1 MTHCLTTTEVKEQK
15 WGNMLRDGEGIRS
28 DRSRTFSSLSGQARS
43 IWSKSAPEDGEG
55 HNLLAHLLDVA
66 AVVETLLER
75 EPASTLDWASRRL
88 SLSRES
94 CLRWIAALAGL
105 HDFGKAIPGFVIKW
119 PVGHAR
125 AKATGFDFS
134 SVACRK
140 GNHAQATAALL
151 AEPLHDMTKAPW
163 GWVDAVVQAIA
174 AHHGQHFSAAQ
185 MNDGVPTDESSLWK
199 DARQEILE
207 VYWLVLAP
215 EDRPT
220 SDVLDLVAV
229 NWLAG
234 LTSAADWIASNPDW
248 FPLGERHDDLADYYE
263 DAKRLAETALQSA
276 GWHRAPI
283 LLSDDLSAAD
293 LLTRIRG
300 QCTEPRPLQVVGDA
314 LLRSACGPSLLLV
327 EAPMGEG
334 KTELAYLAYLRLQ
347 ASNAHRGLY
356 VALPTQA
363 TGNALF
369 DRTRQFLDAFVLEK
383 TDIQLVHGGAALNEQ
398 IQHLRGIADDP
409 DESLAASVWFSQRRR
424 PLLSPYGVGTVDQ
437 ALLGILNVKHHF
449 VRLWGLA
456 NRVVV
461 LDEVHAY
468 DTYTSMLIEALVRWL
483 KAMGSSVVLMSAT
496 LPQAKRDRL
505 VRAWGASPDELPE
518 MTYPRLTLIDEGTPR
533 GDTVDARPLAPITLH
548 GLDESL
554 DAMADQAM
562 ALLRDGGCGAVI
574 VNTVDRAQTLYRLI
588 EPFASAGGIKMV
600 LFHARFPADER
611 AERESTVLRMFGEAN
626 EDDNTSRPPAG
637 LLIATQVAEQS
648 LDLDF
653 DFMLSDL
660 APVDLILQ
668 RAGRLHRHD
677 RVRLEAHTEARLWIA
692 GLHKDRL
699 PSLKE
704 TAWEY
709 VYDPYILGH
718 TWACL
723 RERSSLQLPADIDRL
738 VQEVYSDP
746 VLPASIHQKIRDFIE
761 IDSYGAHLGTEQGKH
776 QQAIDISLDIDAEP
790 SRAYQ
795 NKPIGGDDEDGV
807 RNVTRLGPD
816 SVSLVPITVI
826 DGAWS
831 IGGTVF
837 DANRVPND
845 ETATRLYKRQLR
857 VSHKAV
863 VVHCQ
868 QSEQPVAFAEHPLL
882 RHLYPLLLTDGG
894 CDIGGQSLR
903 LDEALG
909 LIYEAKK

>member
-1 MTHCLTTTEVKEQK
+1 MNIATNGTT
-15 WGNMLRDGEGIRS
+15 RP
-28 DRSRTFSSLSGQARS
+28 RSRALTFSSLSASACS

-66 AVVETLLER
+66 AVAETLLER
-75 EPASTLDWASRRL
+75 EPTSTLDWASRRL
-88 SLSRES
+88 SLPRES
-94 CLRWIAALAGL
+94 CGRWVAALTGL
-105 HDFGKAIPGFVIKW
+105 HDFGKAIPGFAIKW

-125 AKATGFDFS
+125 VQAAGLGFPNT
-134 SVACRK
+134 ACRSA
-140 GNHAQATAALL
+140 NHSQATSALL
-151 AEPLHDMTKAPW
+151 AEPLHALTKAPW
-163 GWVDAVVQAIA
+163 GWINAAVQAIA
-174 AHHGQHFSAAQ
+174 AHHGLHFSA
-185 MNDGVPTDESSLWK
+185 TESDNGRPIGEPAEWGE
-199 DARQEILE
+199 ARREILE
-207 VYWLVLAP
+207 AYWLTLAP
-215 EDRPT
+215 EGLPA
-220 SDVLDLVAV
+220 SEALDLVAV

-234 LTSAADWIASNPDW
+234 LTSTADWIASNPDW
-248 FPLGERHDDLADYYE
+248 FPLGERHDDLAAYYD
-263 DAKRLAETALQSA
+263 DAKRLAENALQSA
-276 GWHRAPI
+276 GWHRAPV
-283 LLSDDLSAAD
+283 LLREDSSPGA
-293 LLTRIRG
+293 LLTRIRNRPT
-300 QCTEPRPLQVVGDA
+300 QPRPLQIAGDA
-314 LLRSACGPSLLLV
+314 LLRSARGPSLMLV

-347 ASNAHRGLY
+347 AANAHRGLY

-369 DRTRQFLDAFVLEK
+369 DRTRQFLEAFVLDK

-409 DESLAASVWFSQRRR
+409 EESLAASVWFSQRRR

-437 ALLGILNVKHHF
+437 ALLGTLNVKHHF

-468 DTYTSMLIEALVRWL
+468 DTYTSVLIEKLVGWL

-505 VRAWGASPDELPE
+505 VRAWGASPDELPD
-518 MTYPRLTLIDEGTPR
+518 MTYPRLTLIDNDTPR
-533 GDTVDARPLAPITLH
+533 GDTVDARPLASITLH

-554 DAMADQAM
+554 DAIADQATT
-562 ALLRDGGCGAVI
+562 LLRDGGCGAVI
-574 VNTVDRAQTLYRLI
+574 VNTVDRAQTLHQLI
-588 EPFASAGGIKMV
+588 EPFASARGIEMV

-611 AERESTVLRMFGEAN
+611 AERERKVLGMFGDAN
-626 EDDNTSRPPAG
+626 EDEHTSRPPAG

-677 RVRLEAHTEARLWIA
+677 RVRPEAHTEARLWIA

-709 VYDPYILGH
+709 VYDPYVLGH
-718 TWACL
+718 TWVCL
-723 RERSSLQLPADIDRL
+723 RDRSCLQLPADIDRL
-738 VQEVYSDP
+738 VQEVYSFP
-746 VLPASIHQKIRDFIE
+746 ELSESIDQKIREFIE

-837 DANRVPND
+837 DADRVPDD
-845 ETATRLYKRQLR
+845 EMAKHLYKRQLR
-857 VSHKAV
+857 VSRKAV

-882 RHLYPLLLTDGG
+882 RHLYPLPLADGR

-909 LIYEAKK
+909 LVYEAKE